1 MNEQFLII
9 NFTPIENDLKTIE
22 KWLFEEDKKSNSG
35 FYGNFQTIKKSFEE
49 NRLVIVKREEKIV
62 GFLVWIKGDLHIEI
76 DILEIHPKHRREGI
90 GEYFVNQISNHFI
103 QKGFKA
109 LKLFCSPKE
118 SEKFWNSLGF
128 IKFPNCFPSDPDL
141 TYFKPLIE
149 IKEVE
154 NKIDSENRI
163 ELWDVEPYEAKDKE
177 PIWIWN
183 FENPEFDLSVPIL
196 HPCNYKWKISVIK
209 EGEVIKENQIRYFSS
224 KNNRI
229 EFTSFLFIE
238 SLKVM

>member
-1 MNEQFLII
+1 MNKQFLTIK
-9 NFTPIENDLKTIE
+9 FTPTENDLKTIE
-22 KWLFEEDKKSNSG
+22 EWLFEEDEKLNSG
-35 FYGNFQTIKKSFEE
+35 FYCNFQTIKESLEQ

-62 GFLVWIKGDLHIEI
+62 GFLVWEKRDLYIEI
-76 DILEIHPKHRREGI
+76 NILEIHPKYRREGI
-90 GEYFVNQISNHFI
+90 GEYFGNQISNYFI
-103 QKGFKA
+103 QKEFKA
-109 LKLFCSPKE
+109 LKLFCKPIE
-118 SEKFWNSLGF
+118 SEKFWKKMNF
-128 IKFPNCFPSDPDL
+128 IKFPNIDYFQPDL

-154 NKIDSENRI
+154 NKINSENRI

-183 FENPEFDLSVPIL
+183 FENHDFDLSMPIL
-196 HPCNYKWKISVIK
+196 HPCNYKWKISLIKEGKVIK
-209 EGEVIKENQIRYFSS
+209 EDQIRYFSS

-229 EFTSFLFIE
+229 EFTPFLFIK